1 MLLATW
7 NLNNRVGKVRFKPE
21 AALAIGA
28 LGADVAVLSEYFWQT
43 QYHDRFCEALA
54 SAGLTQQLLSPDT
67 GERAN
72 RVLIASRLPIEQ
84 DELVLPDFD
93 SQFPANMAAIRLPT
107 LGLRVLGVRVPRY
120 EAKQPSMLTKSW
132 EWLEEFAASR
142 RDTPTIIVGDLNV
155 KPTSR
160 KAKGRH
166 FRRLL
171 ASGWTRAEP
180 VGGHSY
186 FGPTG
191 ARTEI
196 DHLLATT
203 RCRVRNA
210 RYITA
215 VAGFAFA
222 DAPSALSDHAVLMAD
237 VEAC

>member
-7 NLNNRVGKVRFKPE
+7 NLNNRAGKVRFKPE

-28 LGADVAVLSEYFWQT
+28 LGADVVVLSEYFPQP
-43 QYHDRFCEALA
+43 QHQDRFHETLA

-93 SQFPANMAAIRLPT
+93 SQFPA
-107 LGLRVLGVRVPRY
+107 
-120 EAKQPSMLTKSW
+120 SMLTKSW

-203 RCRVRNA
+203 RCRVRDA

-215 VAGFAFA
+215 IAGFAFA